1 MGVPV
6 HFKQVFKG
14 VPRTFQTSFHGSPQ
28 NFKQVFIGLN
38 GSPRH
43 TLEVRGIPLH
53 LEIRIFKSDPP
64 CERYIWACK
73 IEMNIPSSWVV
84 DWFLSMF
91 ISTRIEYAEFVSSV
105 WSIACLSR
113 VCVWN
118 WDEMSVRM
126 KLRWMYWV
134 REFYTIHCKQ
144 HPLSCTR
151 LE

>member
-73 IEMNIPSSWVV
+73 IEMNIPSS
-84 DWFLSMF
+84 
-91 ISTRIEYAEFVSSV
+91 
-105 WSIACLSR
+105 
-113 VCVWN
+113 
-118 WDEMSVRM
+118 
-126 KLRWMYWV
+126 
-134 REFYTIHCKQ
+134 
-144 HPLSCTR
+144 
-151 LE
+151 